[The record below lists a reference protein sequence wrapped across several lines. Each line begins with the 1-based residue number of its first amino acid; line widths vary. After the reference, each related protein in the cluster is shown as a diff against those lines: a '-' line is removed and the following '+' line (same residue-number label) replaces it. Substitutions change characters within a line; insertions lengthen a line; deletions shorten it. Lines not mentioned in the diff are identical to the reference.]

1 LQNELKNIKKQIENM
16 YLIIGPIQIILVFT
30 IFPIG
35 IFLLGFFLGKK
46 SGYKKRVKETE
57 KLN

>member
-1 LQNELKNIKKQIENM
+1 MFLA
-16 YLIIGPIQIILVFT
+16 IGPIQIILIFT

-46 SGYKKRVKETE
+46 SGYKKRAKETE
-57 KLN
+57 NRNK

>member
-1 LQNELKNIKKQIENM
+1 M
-16 YLIIGPIQIILVFT
+16 YLAIGPIQIILFFT

-46 SGYKKRVKETE
+46 TGYKRRVKEME
-57 KLN
+57 NRNK

>member
-1 LQNELKNIKKQIENM
+1 M
-16 YLIIGPIQIILVFT
+16 YLIISPIQIILGFT

-57 KLN
+57 KVN

>member
-1 LQNELKNIKKQIENM
+1 M
-16 YLIIGPIQIILVFT
+16 YLTIGPIQIILGFIILPV
-30 IFPIG
+30 G

-57 KLN
+57 SQKR